1 MINSNPTP
9 EHQKL
14 VLALVG
20 HFKDKLG
27 YTILGVDYGD
37 YPKPTKH
44 GRHAP
49 DIVAKDGAGTLHLAE
64 AKVGDDLYSDNT
76 SEEFKDFSNRVMT
89 GTNVPVLLHIIVY
102 KKDHDLLLSRLR
114 DLGLSYKIGNK
125 IKIWTL

>member
-1 MINSNPTP
+1 MTNLNLTP

-14 VLALVG
+14 VLALMK
-20 HFKDKLG
+20 HFQDKLDF
-27 YTILGVDYGD
+27 TILGVDYGD
-37 YPKPTKH
+37 FPKPSKH

-49 DIVAKDGAGTLHLAE
+49 DIVAKDKSGILYLAE

-76 SEEFKDFSNRVMT
+76 REEFENFSNRVMT
-89 GTNVPVLLHIIVY
+89 GTNVPVPFHIIVY

-114 DLGLSYKIGNK
+114 DLGLSYKVGNR